1 MAVVEV
7 QCPECG
13 SRAVVKYGRQANGA
27 QRFRC
32 DNLDCERRIFL
43 LQYQNKG
50 RLPEIKRQMVDMA
63 LNGSGIR
70 VSQGGGGGV
79 GRNVV
84 IRRRQDTAAVALG
97 GARSQNGSDIGIC
110 LRPG

>member
-27 QRFRC
+27 QWFRC
-32 DNLDCERRIFL
+32 NNLDCGRRIFL
-43 LQYQNKG
+43 GRYHHSG
-50 RLPEIKRQMVDMA
+50 RLPEVKRQIVAMA

-70 VSQGGGGGV
+70 DTARVLGVSPTTGMTTLKKK
-79 GRNVV
+79 
-84 IRRRQDTAAVALG
+84 RRRST
-97 GARSQNGSDIGIC
+97 R
-110 LRPG
+110 